1 MGLFDRFFAPRQT
14 KAAPTTHA
22 APPQPDEPAP
32 ELQAQSA
39 TVAEQPINGTVAMGG
54 SVKPLLVEARAQLDA
69 KNTQAAIAIYQ
80 KLLAEGS
87 SPERAAE
94 AGGAGSVAVRADVLV
109 TISGDLGSTGHL
121 REITELVGP
130 CYDAQKHGPATG
142 LNLLQA
148 YIALRN
154 VDAAQHILDLLFGLG
169 RPELEERL
177 HGFSN
182 AIAELMAQGQFAPNA
197 PASPSVGPGEMASDE
212 APTSASPTNA
222 AAIHLVTISK
232 PIWSY
237 GLEDALGE
245 LFPVR
250 DAQKGVRR
258 VAFAQLAL
266 PSLEAPEKL
275 AAQPEAELGRLSR
288 AIPLWLAET
297 FSYSPLYAPVAA
309 IGVQHSPGNP
319 GHYAHFPTEWTTDNL
334 RQLVD
339 SAEGA
344 LDYIF
349 TGSLQE
355 KSGDTTLTLRVW
367 EVRKFRERKKVVL
380 RWTPASADAE
390 LSKLHSYL
398 RQFMEWQE
406 GAAGAPGTA
415 AIRYSPPAQP
425 LRWLHTLGTSL
436 CLFLAGKNV
445 LAPEQVPP
453 IEPLLRDA
461 LALTAASSGEV
472 ENAATTQAGQEGE
485 GQNAGE
491 AATLAALTLLA
502 RARDLGMLDE
512 SPLAELLQTLDA
524 ASPTARTSP
533 EQTQHLAAVRTALRL

>member
-1 MGLFDRFFAPRQT
+1 MGFFDRFFTPRQAT
-14 KAAPTTHA
+14 PATPQHA
-22 APPQPDEPAP
+22 AQPEPESGNSGVASLEQAP
-32 ELQAQSA
+32 VPA
-39 TVAEQPINGTVAMGG
+39 G
-54 SVKPLLVEARAQLDA
+54 SVKPLLKEARDHLDA
-69 KNTQAAIAIYQ
+69 KNAQAALAIYERI
-80 KLLAEGS
+80 LGEGS
-87 SPERAAE
+87 GTGE
-94 AGGAGSVAVRADVLV
+94 AGGAGSVAARADVLV

-130 CYDAQKHGPATG
+130 RYDAQKHGPATG

-169 RPELEERL
+169 RPELEDRL

-182 AIAELMAQGQFAPNA
+182 AIAELIAQGQFAPTA
-197 PASPSVGPGEMASDE
+197 PVSPSVGPEGTASPDA
-212 APTSASPTNA
+212 APTTASASGQV
-222 AAIHLVTISK
+222 HLVTISK

-250 DAQKGVRR
+250 DAAKGVRR

-266 PSLEAPEKL
+266 PGLDEAAKPED
-275 AAQPEAELGRLSR
+275 ELGRLSR

-319 GHYAHFPTEWTTDNL
+319 GHYALFPSEWTTDNL

-339 SAEGA
+339 SARGEAGGA
-344 LDYIF
+344 GGLDYIF

-355 KSGDTTLTLRVW
+355 KNGDVTLTLRVW

-380 RWTPASADAE
+380 RWTPATADAE
-390 LSKLHSYL
+390 LAKLHAYL
-398 RQFMEWQE
+398 RQFMEWRDGSAGE
-406 GAAGAPGTA
+406 PVAASLRYAPPGK
-415 AIRYSPPAQP
+415 P

-436 CLFLAGKNV
+436 TLFLAGKDV
-445 LAPEQVPP
+445 LARDQIPP
-453 IEPLLRDA
+453 VEPVLRDA
-461 LALTAASSGEV
+461 LDSRAPLLGTNRTDSQNDAPAQTAPDNTAAI
-472 ENAATTQAGQEGE
+472 
-485 GQNAGE
+485 
-491 AATLAALTLLA
+491 LAALTLLA
-502 RARDLGMLDE
+502 RARDLGAIDE
-512 SPLAELLQTLDA
+512 TALADLVQTLDA
-524 ASPTARTSP
+524 ATNSAPTGSEQSNQSTIAAAR
-533 EQTQHLAAVRTALRL
+533 HALGL